1 MANEPSK
8 TPTPQPQAIPLSKI
22 HDLPGAMISRQPD
35 KSYGGLVTSI
45 QAGGVKEPV
54 VLRLREDG
62 EYQLV
67 TGYRRRR
74 ACELAKLKD
83 IPALVYEMSMPS
95 ALNYHRQVKNQP
107 GIPIPGKPVLPAAPD
122 KNGLTAD
129 VKGPEKPTTPTAAQD
144 QEKPNQG
151 KDPTQAPAADKAKD
165 GGKPAQEPKPAVA
178 QGEQKPNQGKDP
190 AQTAAPAAADK
201 AKDGDKP
208 TQEPKPAAARGQEKP
223 NQGKDPAQA
232 PAPAADK
239 AKDGAK
245 PAQEPKPAA
254 AQGEQKPN
262 QGKDPAQAPAPAA
275 DKAKEGDK
283 PAQEPKP
290 AVAQGEQKPIEGKDP
305 AQTAAPAADKA
316 KDGDKPTQEPKPAA
330 ARGQEK
336 PNKGKDPAQAPA
348 PAAADK
354 AKEEDKPTQE
364 PKPVTAQGQEKPS
377 QGKAP
382 AQAPAVTGTAAKGPI
397 GTAISQVLP
406 DRLSPPDEEAKK
418 DFPVPKEGESFSVV
432 LHPAYLEKSDY
443 NTVSV
448 DTKSEDYAELKKS
461 IELNGVKDP
470 VLARIGEK
478 GTLEIISGQR
488 RHMIATELNYPVPT
502 IIQKISDA
510 DAKILVADG
519 NLHRPKISAYDL
531 SRTLR
536 MKMEGMKQ
544 KAGRRKKGFK
554 AEELYSD
561 TKLAQEMGMP
571 VSKLNRLIRLSEATK
586 DVCDRV
592 DDGSLTLSVASALS
606 FLKPGNQDGVLH
618 LLDLGYKVPA
628 ERVEYMKKVEKEGK
642 LNDQTMRDVLDGKNV
657 LDPPQQTAAH
667 APEPTQ
673 PSAPAAS
680 AIPPSPDVGHSTP
693 APDAPAAGRPGQ
705 ASEGAAPTVPDGP
718 SALTPQAQEG
728 QEPVDGRQ
736 ERPEYTKVVLAGDRL
751 RKYFPDVM
759 MTPRE
764 IEESIYEAL
773 EERRQ
778 RQQKEKERLTIFPKR
793 GPSR

>member
-8 TPTPQPQAIPLSKI
+8 TPTPQPQAIPLTKI
-22 HDLPGAMISRQPD
+22 HDLPGAVISKQPD

-107 GIPIPGKPVLPAAPD
+107 DIPIPGKPVLPAAPD
-122 KNGLTAD
+122 KNGPTAD
-129 VKGPEKPTTPTAAQD
+129 LKGPENPTA
-144 QEKPNQG
+144 P
-151 KDPTQAPAADKAKD
+151 APAAGDKAKD
-165 GGKPAQEPKPAVA
+165 GAKPATTQGQERAPA
-178 QGEQKPNQGKDP
+178 QSPDP
-190 AQTAAPAAADK
+190 A
-201 AKDGDKP
+201 
-208 TQEPKPAAARGQEKP
+208 
-223 NQGKDPAQA
+223 
-232 PAPAADK
+232 AADK

-245 PAQEPKPAA
+245 PGQEPKSA
-254 AQGEQKPN
+254 AQSQEKPS
-262 QGKDPAQAPAPAA
+262 QEKAPTQSSDPA
-275 DKAKEGDK
+275 
-283 PAQEPKP
+283 
-290 AVAQGEQKPIEGKDP
+290 
-305 AQTAAPAADKA
+305 AADKA
-316 KDGDKPTQEPKPAA
+316 KDGVKPAQEPEPAA
-330 ARGQEK
+330 QSQEK
-336 PNKGKDPAQAPA
+336 PSQEKVPAQSPD

-354 AKEEDKPTQE
+354 AKDGAKPTQE
-364 PKPVTAQGQEKPS
+364 PKPVAQDQEK
-377 QGKAP
+377 P
-382 AQAPAVTGTAAKGPI
+382 AQAPAVTGTTAKGPI
-397 GTAISQVLP
+397 GQVLP
-406 DRLSPPDEEAKK
+406 DRLSPPDEAAKK

-470 VLARIGEK
+470 VLARIGEN

-519 NLHRPKISAYDL
+519 NLHRPKISTYDL

-544 KAGRRKKGFK
+544 KAGRRKKGSFK

-571 VSKLNRLIRLSEATK
+571 VSKLNRLVRLSEASK

-606 FLKPGNQDGVLH
+606 FLKPENQGTVLH
-618 LLDLGYKVPA
+618 LMDLGYKVPA
-628 ERVEYMKKVEKEGK
+628 ERVEYMKKVEKAGK
-642 LNDQTMRDVLDGKNV
+642 LNSQSMRDVLDGKNV
-657 LDPPQQTAAH
+657 LDPPKQEA
-667 APEPTQ
+667 TQ
-673 PSAPAAS
+673 APAAEPS
-680 AIPPSPDVGHSTP
+680 QPIGPAASTIPPSPDVGPSAPT
-693 APDAPAAGRPGQ
+693 PDAPRRRTARADPGGGRAHCPRWPVR
-705 ASEGAAPTVPDGP
+705 SRTGA
-718 SALTPQAQEG
+718 
-728 QEPVDGRQ
+728 R
-736 ERPEYTKVVLAGDRL
+736 
-751 RKYFPDVM
+751 
-759 MTPRE
+759 
-764 IEESIYEAL
+764 
-773 EERRQ
+773 
-778 RQQKEKERLTIFPKR
+778 
-793 GPSR
+793 

>member
-8 TPTPQPQAIPLSKI
+8 TPIPQPQAIPLSKI
-22 HDLPGAMISRQPD
+22 HDLPGAVISKQPD

-107 GIPIPGKPVLPAAPD
+107 GIPIPGKPVLPTAPD
-122 KNGLTAD
+122 KNGPTAD
-129 VKGPEKPTTPTAAQD
+129 VKGPEKPTTPAAAQG
-144 QEKPNQG
+144 QEKPSQG
-151 KDPTQAPAADKAKD
+151 NAPAQAPAPAADKAKD
-165 GGKPAQEPKPAVA
+165 GDKPDQEPKPATA
-178 QGEQKPNQGKDP
+178 QGQEKPSQGKDP

-208 TQEPKPAAARGQEKP
+208 DQEPKPAANQGQEKP
-223 NQGKDPAQA
+223 AGGKAPAQTA
-232 PAPAADK
+232 APAA
-239 AKDGAK
+239 
-245 PAQEPKPAA
+245 AA

-275 DKAKEGDK
+275 ADKTKDGAK

-290 AVAQGEQKPIEGKDP
+290 AAAQGEQKPTEGKDP
-305 AQTAAPAADKA
+305 AQAPAPAAADKA

-330 ARGQEK
+330 A
-336 PNKGKDPAQAPA
+336 
-348 PAAADK
+348 
-354 AKEEDKPTQE
+354 
-364 PKPVTAQGQEKPS
+364 QGQEKPV
-377 QGKAP
+377 
-382 AQAPAVTGTAAKGPI
+382 QAPAVTGTAAKGPI

-406 DRLSPPDEEAKK
+406 DRLSPPDEAARK
-418 DFPVPKEGESFSVV
+418 DFPAPKEGESFSVV

-519 NLHRPKISAYDL
+519 NLHRPKISTYDL

-544 KAGRRKKGFK
+544 KAGRRKKGYK

-571 VSKLNRLIRLSEATK
+571 VSKLNRLVRLSEATK

-673 PSAPAAS
+673 ASAPAAS

-693 APDAPAAGRPGQ
+693 APDAPAAGQPGQ
-705 ASEGAAPTVPDGP
+705 APEGAEPAVPDGP
-718 SALTPQAQEG
+718 SAPAPQAQEG

-736 ERPEYTKVVLAGDRL
+736 DRPEYTKVVLAGDRL

-778 RQQKEKERLTIFPKR
+778 RQQKENERLTIFPKR
-793 GPSR
+793 GPKH

>member
-8 TPTPQPQAIPLSKI
+8 TPTPQPQAVPLSKI
-22 HDLPGAMISRQPD
+22 HDLPGVVISKQPD

-107 GIPIPGKPVLPAAPD
+107 GIPVPGKPVLPAAPD
-122 KNGLTAD
+122 KNGPTAD
-129 VKGPEKPTTPTAAQD
+129 VKGPEKPTTPAAVQ
-144 QEKPNQG
+144 
-151 KDPTQAPAADKAKD
+151 
-165 GGKPAQEPKPAVA
+165 
-178 QGEQKPNQGKDP
+178 
-190 AQTAAPAAADK
+190 
-201 AKDGDKP
+201 
-208 TQEPKPAAARGQEKP
+208 GQEKP
-223 NQGKDPAQA
+223 SQGKDPAQA
-232 PAPAADK
+232 PAPAATDK

-245 PAQEPKPAA
+245 PDQEPKPAA
-254 AQGEQKPN
+254 AQGEQKPAE
-262 QGKDPAQAPAPAA
+262 GKDPAQTAAPAA
-275 DKAKEGDK
+275 DKTKDGDIPAQKPNPATAQGPEKPTEGKNPAQTAAPAAADKTKDGDK
-283 PAQEPKP
+283 PIQEPKP
-290 AVAQGEQKPIEGKDP
+290 AAAQGQEKPTEGKDP

-316 KDGDKPTQEPKPAA
+316 KGGAKPDQEPKPAA
-330 ARGQEK
+330 TQGQEK
-336 PNKGKDPAQAPA
+336 PNQGKDPAQAPA
-348 PAAADK
+348 ADK
-354 AKEEDKPTQE
+354 VKDGAKPNQE
-364 PKPVTAQGQEKPS
+364 PKPAAAQGQEK
-377 QGKAP
+377 P

-406 DRLSPPDEEAKK
+406 DRLSPPDEAARK
-418 DFPVPKEGESFSVV
+418 DFPAPKEGESFSVV

-519 NLHRPKISAYDL
+519 NLHRPKISTYDL

-544 KAGRRKKGFK
+544 KAGRRKKGSFK

-561 TKLAQEMGMP
+561 VKLAQEMGMP
-571 VSKLNRLIRLSEATK
+571 VSKLNRLVRLSEATK

-667 APEPTQ
+667 APEPAQ

-680 AIPPSPDVGHSTP
+680 AIPPSPDVAPP
-693 APDAPAAGRPGQ
+693 APASDAPAAGQPGQ
-705 ASEGAAPTVPDGP
+705 APEGAEPAVPDGP
-718 SALTPQAQEG
+718 SAPTPQAQEG
-728 QEPVDGRQ
+728 QEPFDGKQ

-778 RQQKEKERLTIFPKR
+778 RQQKEKERLTIFPKK
-793 GPSR
+793 GLSH